1 MRMAELRRAAILG
14 LLLAAGAALG
24 AGPVDVYDFPDPA
37 TEARYR
43 ALIAEFR
50 CPKCLNTNL
59 AGSDAPI
66 AKDLRRTVHRLVV
79 VEGMS
84 DAEVREFLQSRYG
97 DFVLYDPPFRFDTSI
112 LWLAPGLLLLV
123 GLAVLYRVL
132 RQPPPATMSEAEAR
146 RLREILE
153 EP

>member
-1 MRMAELRRAAILG
+1 MRAADLRPVAMFG
-14 LLLAAGAALG
+14 LLLAASAAFG

-79 VEGMS
+79 VEEKS

-97 DFVLYDPPFRFDTSI
+97 DFVLYDPPFRFDTSV
-112 LWLAPGLLLLV
+112 LWLAPGILLLV

-132 RQPPPATMSEAEAR
+132 RQPPAATLSQADAK